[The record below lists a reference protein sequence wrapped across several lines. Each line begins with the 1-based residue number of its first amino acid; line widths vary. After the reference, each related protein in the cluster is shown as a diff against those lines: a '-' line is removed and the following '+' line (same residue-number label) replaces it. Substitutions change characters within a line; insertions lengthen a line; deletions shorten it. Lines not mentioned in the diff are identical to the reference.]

1 MSDTIG
7 TDSPARI
14 TLRIHP
20 RDNVAVA
27 LTDLPAGRRVVI
39 DDHAV
44 TLADNVRHKHKFTLE
59 ALSPGDIVTMYGVT
73 VGKATRDIPKG
84 GVITVDNV
92 AHATESDEVRP
103 GSKSW
108 TPPDVTRFV
117 GRTFEGYH
125 RPDGRVG
132 TANLWLVIPLVFCE
146 NRNVEV
152 LRQCVA
158 DALGDDP
165 YRDYKRMA
173 RQMLNGETAAGSSKT
188 VSDSFE
194 TVSDSSKTASDSPE
208 ATLDSIE
215 VPPDPFEAEA
225 PRRFANVDGVR
236 FLTHTLGCGG
246 TDDDAEALCQL
257 LAGYICHPNVAGAT
271 VLSLGCQ
278 KAQIQMLKAAVAK
291 RDPQRLRTVDYF
303 DQQSSPSEEALIRN
317 ALQSIFD
324 GLAAADRIPRQPAP
338 LAKLTLGVEC
348 GGSDGFSGISANPL
362 VGAVVDRLVALGG
375 SGILSEF
382 PELCGV
388 EHELVARCI
397 DEPTAERFRQLIQA
411 YQRHAEAVGA
421 DFAMNPSPGNIRDGL
436 ITDAMKSAGAA
447 KKGGDSPVVDVLDY
461 TEPQRRAGLSLLCT
475 PGNDVES
482 TTALA
487 GSGANLIL
495 FTTGLG
501 TPTGNPVAPVLKI
514 ASNSELARRMNDII
528 DFDAGPIVRGERDIG
543 ELADELFTLCIDTAS
558 GRYQSRAQRL
568 SQHDFIPWKRGVSL

>member
-1 MSDTIG
+1 MSDTRLETIG
-7 TDSPARI
+7 TDSPPRI

-20 RDNVAVA
+20 DDNVAVA
-27 LTDLPAGRRVVI
+27 LTDLPAGRRVVV
-39 DDHAV
+39 DDRDIA
-44 TLADNVRHKHKFTLE
+44 LADNVRHKHKFTLE
-59 ALSPGDIVTMYGVT
+59 ALSPGDIVTLYGVT
-73 VGKATRDIPKG
+73 VGKATQAIPLG
-84 GVITVDNV
+84 GVISVDNL
-92 AHATESDEVRP
+92 AHATESDDVQP
-103 GSKSW
+103 ASKPW
-108 TPPDVTRFV
+108 TPPDVARFQ
-117 GRTFEGYH
+117 GTTFDGFH
-125 RPDGRVG
+125 RPDGSVG
-132 TANLWLVIPLVFCE
+132 TANVWLVIPLVFCE
-146 NRNVEV
+146 NRNIEV

-173 RQMLNGETAAGSSKT
+173 RQILDGRLD
-188 VSDSFE
+188 DS
-194 TVSDSSKTASDSPE
+194 
-208 ATLDSIE
+208 LG
-215 VPPDPFEAEA
+215 DPFESQA
-225 PRRFANVDGVR
+225 PRRFPNVDGVR

-257 LAGYICHPNVAGAT
+257 LAGYVCHPNVAGAT

-278 KAQIQMLKAAVAK
+278 KAQIPMLKAAVAR
-291 RDPQRLRTVDYF
+291 RDPQQLRTVDYF

-324 GLAAADRIPRQPAP
+324 GLAAADRIQRQPAP

-362 VGAVVDRLVALGG
+362 VGGVVDRLVALGG
-375 SGILSEF
+375 SGILAEF

-388 EHELVARCI
+388 EHELVARCT
-397 DEPTAERFRQLIQA
+397 DTDVAGRFRDLMQA
-411 YQRHAEAVGA
+411 YQRHAAAVGA
-421 DFAMNPSPGNIRDGL
+421 DFSMNPSPGNIRDGL

-447 KKGGDSPVVDVLDY
+447 KKGGDGPVVDVLDY
-461 TEPQRRAGLSLLCT
+461 TEPHRRPGLSLLCT

-487 GSGANLIL
+487 GSGASLIL

-514 ASNSELARRMNDII
+514 ASNSELAARMRDII
-528 DFDAGPIVRGERDIG
+528 DFDAGPIVRGERSID
-543 ELADELFTLCIDTAS
+543 ELAEALLTLCIEVAS
-558 GRYQSRAQRL
+558 GRHQSHAQRL

>member
-1 MSDTIG
+1 MSPSIA
-7 TDSPARI
+7 TDSPLRVS
-14 TLRIHP
+14 LRIHP
-20 RDNVAVA
+20 DDNLGVA
-27 LTDLPAGRRVVI
+27 LADLPAGREVEI
-39 DDHAV
+39 DGHTL
-44 TLADNVRHKHKFTLE
+44 TLANNVRHKHKFALE
-59 ALSPGDIVTMYGVT
+59 ALSAGDSVTMYGVV
-73 VGKATRDIPKG
+73 VGKATQPIPSG
-84 GVITVDNV
+84 GLIGTHNV
-92 AHATESDEVRP
+92 EHATGNADTRP
-103 GSKSW
+103 GSHSW
-108 TPPDVTRFV
+108 TPPNVDRFQEA
-117 GRTFEGYH
+117 TFQGYH

-132 TANLWLVIPLVFCE
+132 TANVWLVIPLVFCE
-146 NRNVEV
+146 NRNIDV

-173 RQMLNGETAAGSSKT
+173 RQMLNG
-188 VSDSFE
+188 D
-194 TVSDSSKTASDSPE
+194 D
-208 ATLDSIE
+208 AT
-215 VPPDPFEAEA
+215 PDEA
-225 PRRFANVDGVR
+225 PPTTPRPFPNVDGVR

-246 TDDDAEALCQL
+246 TDDDAQALCRL

-278 KAQIQMLKAAVAK
+278 KAQIQMLKQAVAE
-291 RDPQRLRTVDYF
+291 RDPQGLKTLDVF

-317 ALQSIFD
+317 ALTSIFD
-324 GLAAADRIPRQPAP
+324 GLAAADRVTRQPAP
-338 LAKLTLGVEC
+338 LSQLVLGVEC

-362 VGAVVDRLVALGG
+362 VGSAVDRLVALGG
-375 SGILSEF
+375 SGLLSEF

-388 EHELVARCI
+388 EHELIARCR
-397 DEPTAERFRQLIQA
+397 DERTAARFRDLMYA
-411 YQRHAEAVGA
+411 YQRHAAAVGA

-461 TEPQRRAGLSLLCT
+461 TEPHRHAGLSLLCT

-501 TPTGNPVAPVLKI
+501 TPTGNPIAPVLKI
-514 ASNSELARRMNDII
+514 ASNSDLAQRMHDVI
-528 DFDAGPIVRGERDIG
+528 DFDAGPIVRGEAEIG
-543 ELADELFTLCIDTAS
+543 ELADALLTLCIDTAS

>member
-1 MSDTIG
+1 MSEFTQRDDTANAVIG
-7 TDSPARI
+7 SDAPAR
-14 TLRIHP
+14 TSLRIHP
-20 RDNVAVA
+20 RDNVGVA
-27 LTDLPAGRRVVI
+27 LTDLPAGRE
-39 DDHAV
+39 V
-44 TLADNVRHKHKFTLE
+44 TLDGDTVRLADNVRAKHKF
-59 ALSPGDIVTMYGVT
+59 ALVDLAENAIVTMYGVT
-73 VGKATRDIPKG
+73 VGRATRPIVRG
-84 GVITVDNV
+84 GAITTENL
-92 AHATESDEVRP
+92 AHATGNDQAVP
-103 GSKSW
+103 GTKGW
-108 TPPDVTRFV
+108 TPPDTSRFQ
-117 GRTFEGYH
+117 GTTFDGFH

-132 TANLWLVIPLVFCE
+132 TTNVWLVIPLVFCE
-146 NRNVEV
+146 NRNIEV

-173 RQMLNGETAAGSSKT
+173 RRMLDDTRDDSPDSTAADAIDAG
-188 VSDSFE
+188 
-194 TVSDSSKTASDSPE
+194 
-208 ATLDSIE
+208 
-215 VPPDPFEAEA
+215 A
-225 PRRFANVDGVR
+225 PGRFPNVDGVR

-257 LAGYICHPNVAGAT
+257 LAGYVCHPNVAGAT

-278 KAQIQMLKAAVAK
+278 KAQIRMLKAAVAE
-291 RDPQRLRTVDYF
+291 RDPQGLKTVDYF
-303 DQQSSPSEEALIRN
+303 DQQSSASEDALIRD
-317 ALQSIFD
+317 ALRSIFD
-324 GLAAADRIPRQPAP
+324 GLAAADRVTRQPAP
-338 LAKLTLGVEC
+338 LSKLTLGVEC

-388 EHELVARCI
+388 EHELIARCV
-397 DEPTAERFRQLIQA
+397 DVPTAERFSQLIAA
-411 YQRHAEAVGA
+411 YQRHAAAVGA

-461 TEPQRRAGLSLLCT
+461 TEPHRRAGLSLLCS

-487 GSGANLIL
+487 GSGANLIV

-514 ASNSELARRMNDII
+514 ASNSEMARRMRDII

-543 ELADELFTLCIDTAS
+543 ELADALLTLCIEVAS
-558 GRYQSRAQRL
+558 GRHPSHAQRL

>member
-1 MSDTIG
+1 MNASIA
-7 TDSPARI
+7 TDSPARVS
-14 TLRIHP
+14 LRIHP

-27 LTDLPAGRRVVI
+27 LTDLPAGRELEI
-39 DDHAV
+39 DDR
-44 TLADNVRHKHKFTLE
+44 TLRLADNVRHKHKFTLE
-59 ALSPGDIVTMYGVT
+59 ALSPGDIVTMYGVV
-73 VGKATRDIPKG
+73 VGKATRPIAEG
-84 GVITVDNV
+84 GVIGTDNV
-92 AHATESDEVRP
+92 AHATGDDDARP
-103 GSKSW
+103 GSHVW
-108 TPPDVTRFV
+108 TAPEVKRFQ
-117 GRTFEGYH
+117 GQTFDGYH
-125 RPDGRVG
+125 RADGRVG
-132 TANLWLVIPLVFCE
+132 TANVWLVIPLVFCE

-165 YRDYKRMA
+165 YRNYKRMA
-173 RQMLNGETAAGSSKT
+173 RQMLTGEGDK
-188 VSDSFE
+188 SD
-194 TVSDSSKTASDSPE
+194 A
-208 ATLDSIE
+208 I
-215 VPPDPFEAEA
+215 EAEA
-225 PRRFANVDGVR
+225 PRRFPNVDGVR

-246 TDDDAEALCQL
+246 TDDDAQALCQL

-278 KAQIQMLKAAVAK
+278 KAQIQMLKAAVAE
-291 RDPQRLRTVDYF
+291 RDPLGLRTLDIF
-303 DQQSSPSEEALIRN
+303 DQQSSPSEDALIRH

-324 GLAAADRIPRQPAP
+324 GLAAADRITRQPAP
-338 LAKLTLGVEC
+338 LSQLTLGVEC

-362 VGAVVDRLVALGG
+362 VGGVVDRLVALGG

-411 YQRHAEAVGA
+411 YQHHAEAVGA

-447 KKGGDSPVVDVLDY
+447 KKGGDSPVVEVLDY
-461 TEPQRRAGLSLLCT
+461 AEPHRRAGLGLLCT

-514 ASNSELARRMNDII
+514 ASNSELARRMSDII

-543 ELADELFTLCIDTAS
+543 ELADDLLTLCIETAS

>member
-1 MSDTIG
+1 MSDTRLETIG
-7 TDSPARI
+7 TDGPTRI

-20 RDNVAVA
+20 DDNVAVA

-39 DDHAV
+39 DDQDI

-59 ALSPGDIVTMYGVT
+59 ALSPGDIVTLYGVT
-73 VGKATRDIPKG
+73 VGKATRAIPLG
-84 GVITVDNV
+84 GVISVDNL
-92 AHATESDEVRP
+92 AHATESDDVQP
-103 GSKSW
+103 GSKTW
-108 TPPDVTRFV
+108 TPPEVARFQ
-117 GRTFEGYH
+117 GTTFDGFH
-125 RPDGRVG
+125 RPDGGVG
-132 TANLWLVIPLVFCE
+132 TANVWLVIPLVFCE
-146 NRNVEV
+146 NRNIEV

-165 YRDYKRMA
+165 YRGYKRMA
-173 RQMLNGETAAGSSKT
+173 RQMLDGMPD
-188 VSDSFE
+188 DS
-194 TVSDSSKTASDSPE
+194 
-208 ATLDSIE
+208 LG
-215 VPPDPFEAEA
+215 DPFESQA
-225 PRRFANVDGVR
+225 PRRFPHVDGVR

-278 KAQIQMLKAAVAK
+278 KAQIAMLKAAVAQ
-291 RDPQRLRTVDYF
+291 RDPKQLRTVDYF

-324 GLAAADRIPRQPAP
+324 GLAAANRITRQPAP

-375 SGILSEF
+375 SGILAEF

-388 EHELVARCI
+388 EHELVARCT
-397 DEPTAERFRQLIQA
+397 DTDVAGRFRDLMQA
-411 YQRHAEAVGA
+411 YQRHAAAVGA
-421 DFAMNPSPGNIRDGL
+421 DFSMNPSPGNIRDGL

-447 KKGGDSPVVDVLDY
+447 KKGGDGPVVDVLDY
-461 TEPQRRAGLSLLCT
+461 TEPHRRPGLSLLCT

-514 ASNSELARRMNDII
+514 ASNSELAARMRDII
-528 DFDAGPIVRGERDIG
+528 DFDAGPIVRGERSID
-543 ELADELFTLCIDTAS
+543 ELAEALLTLCIEVAS
-558 GRYQSRAQRL
+558 GRHPSHAQRL